1 MDINKAFLKNVHT
14 SVRVRKGW
22 RLAQFVITLIK
33 ISVCVCVYLCVCVR
47 VCDSVCVSLETGC
60 DRPGLANIQEA
71 DGLFKMERTSPAG
84 QVN

>member
-1 MDINKAFLKNVHT
+1 MCVCACTCVYAY
-14 SVRVRKGW
+14 V
-22 RLAQFVITLIK
+22 FVI
-33 ISVCVCVYLCVCVR
+33 VCL
-47 VCDSVCVSLETGC
+47 CVSLETGC